1 MSEAEA
7 GSSLIALASS
17 APFPWQEALWERL
30 VSAHREDRLAHAY
43 LLAGP
48 PGVGKRAFAQRF
60 AASLLCLEP
69 DARGHPC
76 GHCGGCLLM
85 RAGSHPDFSVLAPES
100 GKTQIPIDAVR
111 ELSASLDLAAHQGRY
126 RVALIIPA
134 EAMTPQSANSLLKT
148 LEEPGAG
155 VILILVSDRPLAVL
169 STLRSRCQRVDCPI
183 PPENEVRGW
192 LTADRQDSAL
202 LARVLA
208 LSGGAPLQA
217 QSLLNAETATRLE
230 RLGREVAQLLT
241 GGADPLVIAARW
253 SIEEPPD
260 FIGLWLIRLS
270 EQVARLRVLGHLP
283 ASSLLALPTA
293 QIQKALARADTQ
305 DVLMYHTFARQA
317 RLWLLQGTAN
327 RQGLLES
334 LLVPWSMGL
343 RGFSIR
349 NPLQQEPWGEGANV

>member
-17 APFPWQEALWERL
+17 APFPWQKALWERL

>member
-7 GSSLIALASS
+7 GSGVISLASS

-85 RAGSHPDFSVLAPES
+85 QAGSHPDFSVLAPES

-111 ELSASLDLAAHQGRY
+111 ELSASLALTAHQAGN
-126 RVALIIPA
+126 RVALIFPA
-134 EAMTPQSANSLLKT
+134 EAMAQSANSLLKT

-155 VILILVSDRPLAVL
+155 VILILISDRPLAVL
-169 STLRSRCQRVDCPI
+169 PTLRSRCQRVDCPI
-183 PPENEVRGW
+183 PPENEVRSW
-192 LTADRQDSAL
+192 LETDRQDSAL

-217 QSLLNAETATRLE
+217 HSLLNAETATRLD
-230 RLGREVAQLLT
+230 RLGREGAQVLT

-253 SIEEPPD
+253 SMEEPPD
-260 FIGLWLIRLS
+260 FMGLWLVRLS

-283 ASSLLALPTA
+283 ESSLLALPTS
-293 QIQKALARADTQ
+293 QIQKALAGADTR

-317 RLWLLQGTAN
+317 RLWLLQGIAN

-349 NPLQQEPWGEGANV
+349 NPLQQEPWWE

>member
-17 APFPWQEALWERL
+17 APFPWQKALWERL

-260 FIGLWLIRLS
+260 FIGLWLLRLS